1 MNLEDYHKKYN
12 FPASSTFLK
21 LLKNEELKYAKDE
34 VDKFT
39 KGKSEQQQTTIKTE
53 KRKDVGKLVA
63 YYPLS
68 LIQMDI
74 FDLAEY
80 YKENQ
85 GYKYILCIVD
95 VYSRKVW
102 TYKMKNK
109 DNINV
114 FESFQQFI
122 KESNIKKYK
131 PTRIMSDHD
140 STFTSN
146 QFKEIL
152 DKYGIIQN
160 LNIKDDHHAL
170 GLIDSFARTFKK
182 DIHKNIFK

>member
-1 MNLEDYHKKYN
+1 
-12 FPASSTFLK
+12 
-21 LLKNEELKYAKDE
+21 
-34 VDKFT
+34 
-39 KGKSEQQQTTIKTE
+39 
-53 KRKDVGKLVA
+53 
-63 YYPLS
+63 
-68 LIQMDI
+68 MDI
-74 FDLAEY
+74 FDLAKY

-122 KESNIKKYK
+122 KDSNIEKYK

-140 STFTSN
+140 
-146 QFKEIL
+146 
-152 DKYGIIQN
+152 
-160 LNIKDDHHAL
+160 
-170 GLIDSFARTFKK
+170 
-182 DIHKNIFK
+182 